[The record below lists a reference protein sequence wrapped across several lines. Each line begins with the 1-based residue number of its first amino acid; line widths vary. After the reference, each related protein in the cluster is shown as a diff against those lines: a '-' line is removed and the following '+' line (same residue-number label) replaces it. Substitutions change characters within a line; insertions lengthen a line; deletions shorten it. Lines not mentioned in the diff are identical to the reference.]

1 MKRFPLLLSF
11 CLLLS
16 CVGSLPAQEITVGV
30 PIHPRNYWD
39 SHLPLQTWECSSTQL
54 GLSNQLEF
62 RDVDGAVTTYVDCH
76 GVLHG
81 GGGGTC
87 PAGTLGSVQFNH
99 PLGTCDG
106 TSKFTADDAGA
117 VNINGGGTLTIE
129 APLSPSN
136 NFTKGTG
143 STVQLTADGSN
154 DSQLS
159 GIEDGFAVGISD
171 VGTPP
176 FTNPGP
182 LAVTNVALASDVL
195 TVTVDTIDPADY
207 RPGMFMIFS
216 GLTGA
221 AFLNGQIV
229 ELLNA
234 NMAGFTGIFSA
245 ADYPSAADSG
255 TAVVQS
261 SNFPVSYYVGCA
273 VNLPGGT
280 CTGFSSDLGVNSIPN
295 GYAAKSLVDFM
306 AGPLSDGPDFGYGF
320 DAGEHEYTNM
330 EGAEF
335 LAEGEGE
342 YVSPHE
348 YAFKSGDS
356 GLTPFW
362 WTYPSGDN
370 YTRAGYN
377 VVTQTTVGA
386 CALSTGLSDCTA
398 SLGGSGGP
406 AGPPA
411 SETITIM
418 ICATGPTYDS
428 FDYAWDGL
436 TPTCQSNHV
445 QEITSPYP
453 ESVGDD
459 VMVTFAS
466 NTGHTAGA
474 TAAIPVVVT
483 VGTQIEAL
491 GGSYFSSTPLAT
503 PAAPTV
509 TPSTAGTS
517 SWSYCTIARF
527 NGVPTDCS
535 PTGGDTSGPATLDV
549 GDYETIATGLPIAGA
564 TDCIEYRTATGTS
577 PSTIGALLDGS
588 GNIISFPCGTSI
600 VDNGLAADGISPN
613 DRNLTGSLMPGPLGI
628 SAPMGPFFDRLSFYT
643 YNQGFLFTD
652 NGTDSGTTSS
662 GFNAGVGTG
671 GFTFTSEA
679 GGFVFTDNSNYPM
692 ILQAVPLILG
702 GFTIAQLAALSSPQ
716 PTELAWA
723 TDALGPTDCTVG
735 LSTGHAALC
744 AYNGSAWVAIGGY

>member
-11 CLLLS
+11 CLALS

-117 VNINGGGTLTIE
+117 VDINGGGTLTIE

-136 NFTKGTG
+136 NFTRGTG

-154 DSQLS
+154 DSQIS
-159 GIEDGFAVGISD
+159 AIEDGFAVGISD

-176 FTNPGP
+176 LINPGP

-195 TVTVDTIDPADY
+195 TVTVASIDPADY

-234 NMAGFTGIFSA
+234 STTGFTGIFSA

-255 TAVVQS
+255 TAAVQS

-320 DAGEHEYTNM
+320 DAAEHEYTNM

-348 YAFKSGDS
+348 YAFKSGDA

-436 TPTCQSNHV
+436 MPTCQSNHV

-459 VMVTFAS
+459 IMVTFAS

-474 TAAIPVVVT
+474 TAAISVVVT

-503 PAAPTV
+503 AAAPTV

-517 SWSYCTIARF
+517 SWSYGIIAWW
-527 NGVPTDCS
+527 NGIPS
-535 PTGGDTSGPATLDV
+535 GLGPSGGDTSGPATLN
-549 GDYETIATGLPIAGA
+549 GTDYETLTTTVVPGA
-564 TDCIEYRTATGTS
+564 TYCTVFRNATGTS
-577 PSTIGALLDGS
+577 PSTVGNLVDGS
-588 GNIISFPCGTSI
+588 GNIVKFQCGMPF
-600 VDNGLAADGISPN
+600 VDNGYAADGS
-613 DRNLTGSLMPGPLGI
+613 TGASYNYTGTLVAAPGNFSSAFSEVILGVDVI
-628 SAPMGPFFDRLSFYT
+628 VDIPGIPGSDLFDICSD
-643 YNQGFLFTD
+643 FTFD
-652 NGTDSGTTSS
+652 QC
-662 GFNAGVGTG
+662 FNAGAFLSPNSLPGISMYGPLSAFNLYLNPAGNVSLTTPPALPSINGQPLISDTG
-671 GFTFTSEA
+671 GNLSFAA
-679 GGFVFTDNSNYPM
+679 GVTAS
-692 ILQAVPLILG
+692 
-702 GFTIAQLAALSSPQ
+702 
-716 PTELAWA
+716 
-723 TDALGPTDCTVG
+723 
-735 LSTGHAALC
+735 
-744 AYNGSAWVAIGGY
+744 GSACAITGITGGVITAASCTP